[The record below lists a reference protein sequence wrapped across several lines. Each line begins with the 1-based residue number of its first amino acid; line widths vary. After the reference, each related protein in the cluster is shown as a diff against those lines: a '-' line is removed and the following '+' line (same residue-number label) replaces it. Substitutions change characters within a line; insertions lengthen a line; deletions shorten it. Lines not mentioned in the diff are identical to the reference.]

1 MGWELAII
9 VVAQE
14 LVALVSG
21 CLHFLLLFRHN
32 GRLDITG
39 YSIRAH
45 REQLRLLLLPWLV
58 IHVFGHYLV
67 IGRRPLSAPLAA
79 ASEHWLVVFLHR
91 RSLRRFLAVARRS
104 DLFVREL
111 LVGVH
116 VLLRPISLRLLLG
129 LFVISFTELDHRW
142 VVVKVFISALTTL
155 PCRTHLSILA
165 FYHISAG

>member
-14 LVALVSG
+14 LVARVSG

-45 REQLRLLLLPWLV
+45 REKLRLLLLPWLV
-58 IHVFGHYLV
+58 IHVFSHYLV

-91 RSLRRFLAVARRS
+91 RSLRRFLAVAGRS

-129 LFVISFTELDHRW
+129 LFVISFAEFDHRW

-155 PCRTHLSILA
+155 PRRTHLSILA
-165 FYHISAG
+165 FDHISTS